1 MQLNDA
7 QNAFIDHAGNFIR
20 LLAPAG
26 AGKTASLL
34 YRCVKIVKDDPSR
47 RILIVTFTRVA
58 RAVLQER
65 ITNAPEFSNLR
76 GKVEVATLNSLGYKT
91 VKNEHPRI
99 KIVDNSQR
107 ANTFYHSMQPIWSKA
122 KYERIQKMM
131 TSNYLNRSKELFD
144 TIDSFKELGFDDDSD
159 VEHFA
164 AQFSFLID
172 AKVRFFKNKLEYL
185 CSKEFIT
192 KVAFDSWDIQKIIEN
207 LWVRWYPFF
216 SEFSQELYKQEFIT
230 LNDQKYRANDFLQGK
245 VKDNVLPRKGN
256 AFSDVFVDEF
266 QDVSP
271 LDLMFIKTLVQYNR
285 ANLVIVG
292 DDDQAIFEF
301 RGASPQFIID
311 PDQYFDGQFT
321 TFTLGINY
329 RSPKNIVDISQK
341 LIVHNLNRVKKEV
354 STSSVGNA
362 EIQIMEMGVPSEV
375 FEYIMHQVKT
385 DLAGNSHKRI
395 ALVARK
401 RSQLLPYQVL
411 FAKENIDYFTPDDLN
426 VFLANAFAELK
437 FLLELKKRL
446 LRHPDRISNSDIV
459 ALCNKI
465 KEYPLKKTQKEELL
479 GYLVKKITDKSAT
492 EIYFAINSCD
502 LSFMTANSRKHK
514 NPDRKLNF
522 VCAEAVRDFL
532 AAKTVAGV
540 IRVFASQFEGFAQH
554 FGKSEDDIFYTDPPF
569 YHLID
574 FAEKYGDDFDEFLY
588 DIEQAIEKA
597 QAVCIRTDDATDNS
611 QVNKPLH
618 LTTALRIKGEEYDVV
633 YVLDANDKIWP
644 NIFAKEEDE
653 LEGERRLFYVAT
665 TRAREKLIFS
675 YSVNVHSGWVA
686 PSPYLGEMGLLG
698 SGVEGKERNNDF

>member
-1 MQLNDA
+1 
-7 QNAFIDHAGNFIR
+7 
-20 LLAPAG
+20 
-26 AGKTASLL
+26 
-34 YRCVKIVKDDPSR
+34 
-47 RILIVTFTRVA
+47 
-58 RAVLQER
+58 
-65 ITNAPEFSNLR
+65 
-76 GKVEVATLNSLGYKT
+76 
-91 VKNEHPRI
+91 
-99 KIVDNSQR
+99 
-107 ANTFYHSMQPIWSKA
+107 MQPVWSKA
-122 KYERIQKMM
+122 KYERIQKLM
-131 TSNYLNRSKELFD
+131 TSNYLNRAKDLFNV
-144 TIDSFKELGFDDDSD
+144 IDNFKELGFDDYSD
-159 VEHFA
+159 IERFSN
-164 AQFSFLID
+164 QFNFLIS
-172 AKVRFFKNKLEYL
+172 ANVRFFRTVLKTL
-185 CSKEFIT
+185 CAYEFIT
-192 KVAFDSWDIQKIIEN
+192 KVAYDSWDMQKVVEN

-216 SEFSQELYKQEFIT
+216 SEFSEELYKQEFIT
-230 LNDQKYRANDFLQGK
+230 LNDQKYRANYLLQGK
-245 VKDNVLPRKGN
+245 LKDSALPRKGN

-271 LDLMFIKTLVQYNR
+271 LDLLFIKTLAQYNR
-285 ANLVIVG
+285 ANLIIVG

-311 PDQYFDGQFT
+311 PDSYFDGQFT

-341 LIVHNLNRVKKEV
+341 LIVHNQNRVKKEV

-362 EIQIMEMGVPSEV
+362 EIQIMEMGVPSEI
-375 FEYIMHQVKT
+375 FEYIMRQVKT
-385 DLAGNSHKRI
+385 DLANNSHKRI

-437 FLLELKKRL
+437 LLLELKKRL

-465 KEYPLKKTQKEELL
+465 KEYPLKKAQKEELL
-479 GYLVKKITDKSAT
+479 SYLGKQITDKSVDDICFT
-492 EIYFAINSCD
+492 INACD
-502 LSFMTANSRKHK
+502 LSFMTAISKK
-514 NPDRKLNF
+514 NKNTDRKF
-522 VCAEAVRDFL
+522 KIVCAEAIRDFL
-532 AAKTVAGV
+532 AAKKVAGV
-540 IRVFASQFEGFAQH
+540 IRVFAGQFEGFAQH

-574 FAEKYGDDFDEFLY
+574 FAEKYDDDFDEFLY
-588 DIEQAIEKA
+588 DIESAIEKA
-597 QAVCIRTDDATDNS
+597 QSVCIRTDDATNNS

-644 NIFAKEEDE
+644 NINAKEEDE
-653 LEGERRLFYVAT
+653 LESERRLFYVAT

-686 PSPYLGEMGLLG
+686 PSPYLQEMGL
-698 SGVEGKERNNDF
+698 VEKRARE